1 MALAWLALP
10 LQARAESVPLAL
22 VPDAPGNNNVI
33 VTPNEDG
40 TFTIITTGGDPFV
53 VTTAL
58 EANLADDMTM
68 LVFDYKVDA
77 STGSDFEI
85 FFSPFVGGHSIN
97 KGGQPATEEWV
108 TAYFD
113 ISGARKDWGWGYAG
127 NNLRFDPAT
136 GSGVTMQVR
145 NIRVTTLSESLP
157 EGFESEDGMV
167 LINSQE
173 DFDHFMEVVNSGF
186 TSLPAKFNTDVSV
199 TGSGLKMQK
208 FSGIMDGQGPTR
220 NFG

>member
-1 MALAWLALP
+1 
-10 LQARAESVPLAL
+10 
-22 VPDAPGNNNVI
+22 
-33 VTPNEDG
+33 
-40 TFTIITTGGDPFV
+40 
-53 VTTAL
+53 
-58 EANLADDMTM
+58 MTM

-136 GSGVTMQVR
+136 GSGAQHACYHAERILTR
-145 NIRVTTLSESLP
+145 GLRER
-157 EGFESEDGMV
+157 GRYG
-167 LINSQE
+167 
-173 DFDHFMEVVNSGF
+173 
-186 TSLPAKFNTDVSV
+186 TD
-199 TGSGLKMQK
+199 
-208 FSGIMDGQGPTR
+208 
-220 NFG
+220 